1 MGVGPSVAFSV
12 RVRGRST
19 KARRVFVVGGRTMA
33 LFARCCIVDKII
45 VIAFAELE
53 EIVVSV
59 EWLIVQGE
67 C

>member
-1 MGVGPSVAFSV
+1 
-12 RVRGRST
+12 
-19 KARRVFVVGGRTMA
+19 MA
-33 LFARCCIVDKII
+33 LLSRCCIVDKIL